1 MSPYTENKENHPVSR
16 SFICNILYFSPA
28 IISIFIIIILE
39 MKHHKLY
46 DFLPSG
52 NGYKIR
58 LLLTQM
64 GMPFERIDV
73 NILKGETR
81 TPEFLS
87 KNPNGKIPVLEV
99 NTGQYLAESNAILVY
114 LSEGTEFL
122 PYDRFL
128 RAKVLQWLFFEQY
141 SHEPF
146 IATSRFWISIL
157 GKAEEYRTAIEQ
169 KREPGYAALKVMEH
183 HLMTH
188 EFFVSER
195 YTIADIALFAYTH
208 VADEGGFDLT
218 KFPAIQAW
226 IERVKSQ
233 PRYIKITQDKNFAE

>member
-1 MSPYTENKENHPVSR
+1 MELLR
-16 SFICNILYFSPA
+16 
-28 IISIFIIIILE
+28 
-39 MKHHKLY
+39 LY

-58 LLLTQM
+58 LLLTQL
-64 GMPFERIDV
+64 GMPFERV
-73 NILKGETR
+73 ELNILKGETR

-87 KNPNGKIPVLEV
+87 KNPNGKIPIIEIEP
-99 NTGQYLAESNAILVY
+99 GKFLAESNAILVY

-128 RAKVLQWLFFEQY
+128 RAQVLQWLCFEQY

-157 GKAEEYRTAIEQ
+157 GKTEKYSEAIKQ
-169 KREPGYAALKVMEH
+169 KREPGYAALSLMEK
-183 HLMTH
+183 HLTSH
-188 EFFVSER
+188 TFFVGER

-218 KFPAIQAW
+218 KFSAIQAW
-226 IERVKSQ
+226 IERVKAQ
-233 PRYIKITQDKNFAE
+233 PRYISITQA

>member
-1 MSPYTENKENHPVSR
+1 MELLR
-16 SFICNILYFSPA
+16 
-28 IISIFIIIILE
+28 
-39 MKHHKLY
+39 LY

-58 LLLTQM
+58 LLLTQL
-64 GMPFERIDV
+64 GMPFERIEL

-87 KNPNGKIPVLEV
+87 KNPNGKIPIIEIEP
-99 NTGQYLAESNAILVY
+99 GKYLAESNAILVY

-128 RAKVLQWLFFEQY
+128 RAQVLQWLCFEQY

-157 GKAEEYRTAIEQ
+157 GKTEEYSEAIKQ
-169 KREPGYAALKVMEH
+169 KHEPGYAALSLMEK
-183 HLMTH
+183 HLTSYT
-188 EFFVSER
+188 FFVGER
-195 YTIADIALFAYTH
+195 YTIADITLFAYTH
-208 VADEGGFDLT
+208 VANEGGFDLT
-218 KFPAIQAW
+218 EFPAIQAW
-226 IERVKSQ
+226 IERVKAQ
-233 PRYIKITQDKNFAE
+233 PRYISITQA